1 MMLKAD
7 TQKEIKIMEAT
18 LNLTVQE
25 IAGAK
30 VMVDRQIDKQIA
42 RWIDVQIA
50 KWIDVQIDRQ
60 I

>member
-30 VMVDRQIDKQIA
+30 VIVDRYN
-42 RWIDVQIA
+42 R
-50 KWIDVQIDRQ
+50 
-60 I
+60 